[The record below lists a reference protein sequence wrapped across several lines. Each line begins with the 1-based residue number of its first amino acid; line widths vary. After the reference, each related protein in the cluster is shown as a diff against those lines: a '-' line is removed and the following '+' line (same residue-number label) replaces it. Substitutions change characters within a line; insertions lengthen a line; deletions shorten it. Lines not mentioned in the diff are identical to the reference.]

1 MNNIHCWYKLNL
13 DASNALRPDF
23 SINDIALTIKSF
35 SNPTDIFTDDW
46 LEYMSGHGLPINSA
60 MTFGRP
66 AGEKP
71 NHAHVDGLSDNSSR
85 SNYRDFAFNWIISG
99 RDSEMIWYE
108 LPDIPIP
115 VSYSPANTPYRALAT
130 ANLKE
135 VDRCCIENQPTLVR
149 VNLLHAISVKDESRI
164 SISAR
169 TNRIPNDWN
178 IAVNYLR
185 DKQLLVER

>member
-1 MNNIHCWYKLNL
+1 MNNLHCWYKLNL
-13 DASNALRPDF
+13 DFSNALRPDF
-23 SINDIALTIKSF
+23 SLTSYIKHF
-35 SNPTDIFTDDW
+35 SNPTDIFTADW
-46 LEYMSGHGLPINSA
+46 IEYMSDHGLPVTNI
-60 MTFGRP
+60 MTFSRP
-66 AGEKP
+66 AGEQP
-71 NHAHVDGLSDNSSR
+71 IYAHVDGLADNSTR
-85 SNYRDFAFNWIISG
+85 PLYRNFAFNWVIGG

-149 VNLLHAISVKDESRI
+149 VNLLHAISVKDEPRI